1 MSLSQEQV
9 SRLLALV
16 GMPEDMQSRCDDLTY
31 LRRLMRLF
39 VQAVPFGSLALH
51 YSPGRFISL
60 NLDDLFEKIV
70 ENGHG
75 GYCMEL
81 NSLFAA
87 LLRALGFLTVT
98 IGGRIAKGQG
108 QFSGP

>member
-1 MSLSQEQV
+1 MSLSKEEV
-9 SRLLALV
+9 SRVLALV
-16 GMPEDMQSRCDDLTY
+16 GMPEDMRSGCDDLTY

-39 VQAVPFGSLALH
+39 GQAVPFGSLALH

-60 NLDDLFEKIV
+60 NMDDLFEKIV

-87 LLRALGFLTVT
+87 LLQALGFMTVT
-98 IGGRIAKGQG
+98 VGGRVAKGQG
-108 QFSGP
+108 HFSGP